1 MSNFLSNL
9 VEVSGNENASSVD
22 KGLVSDIRGFIDTGS
37 YTLNALLSGSLYG
50 GIPDNKMTTRH
61 AICRARISFY
71 FQYASRTYVAYTLRI
86 IR

>member
-50 GIPDNKMTTRH
+50 GIPITRSRLWLVSRRLVKLFLFQH
-61 AICRARISFY
+61 FENLPCRQS
-71 FQYASRTYVAYTLRI
+71 
-86 IR
+86 